1 MRNNA
6 SSLNVMFD
14 LDYFEIDTET
24 PSQLINYVCSVNG
37 KIMIWFCCVYLVL
50 QTSEKEQNA

>member
-50 QTSEKEQNA
+50 QTREKDQNA

>member
-1 MRNNA
+1 MLVHSMLCLTLTTLR
-6 SSLNVMFD
+6 
-14 LDYFEIDTET
+14 IDTET

-50 QTSEKEQNA
+50 QTREKEQNA